1 MFFLGYL
8 IFAAS
13 TVMIVSGIWRI
24 LREYGTKKQNEYEQ
38 IPLQWDYD
46 DCMWYDP
53 ETAGSLQSLMEEY
66 THSSDNSLPTSQR
79 LLLFTMA
86 TDTSDTSCNDQNQPS
101 APIVTNHRKRAMSAA
116 DHLVSIDRDRLKAL
130 VVVQSKGSPFKYV
143 SSDRVVVV
151 DSFKSSLPYSSHE
164 GRRAEKKGSLEL
176 EKSYLGAGIP
186 TRKFSAA
193 DQAAYG
199 SDQTTEWV
207 IQDVWMEPNGTD
219 ASVLYLGWTP
229 ETIDKVALS
238 LNFIPKEGLRI
249 ATIRD
254 NFLEKLRN
262 NKREHFSSASILNE
276 IHPNQKVLKDP
287 THIYWL
293 YKDLSFYHTEHHT
306 DYGLGAVFYFCFQQ
320 NMKAPPKFS
329 YTNVNVLRENAYHR
343 CLGRKANLS
352 VSAFN
357 PPANQSGLTACSNK
371 RHCKCAFRARTIYN
385 ATENGSSGI
394 LHLQHDTA
402 GFLDV
407 LKYQY
412 SIPCI
417 AVECSDACG
426 CGDDCPNRRLQQ
438 GSTPSFA
445 VVDGPLSFELF
456 AMEPILKGQLL
467 FEYIGEMLM
476 LKPEKIPSAPKKPTG
491 VGKDWSAT
499 TIGFCLE
506 DGMKESMPDIHEEFD
521 ERSEFKDTERKQ
533 TYDATFRVMDT
544 QIIICAQYQGN
555 LARFA
560 GHSCTPN
567 SAMIE
572 THSRRF
578 EEDPLIPRIAV
589 YAIKDIDVGQRVRIS
604 NRFEEVSRKKVKDV
618 R

>member
-86 TDTSDTSCNDQNQPS
+86 TDTSE
-101 APIVTNHRKRAMSAA
+101 
-116 DHLVSIDRDRLKAL
+116 IDRDRLKAL

-262 NKREHFSSASILNE
+262 NEREHFSSASILNE

-329 YTNVNVLRENAYHR
+329 
-343 CLGRKANLS
+343 
-352 VSAFN
+352 
-357 PPANQSGLTACSNK
+357 
-371 RHCKCAFRARTIYN
+371 ARTIYN

-438 GSTPSFA
+438 GNTPSFA
-445 VVDGPLSFELF
+445 VVDGPLGFELF
-456 AMEPILKGQLL
+456 AMEPILKGQL
-467 FEYIGEMLM
+467 FNDE
-476 LKPEKIPSAPKKPTG
+476 IPCKCRKGCKNVLPSTYSAST
-491 VGKDWSAT
+491 
-499 TIGFCLE
+499 
-506 DGMKESMPDIHEEFD
+506 MP
-521 ERSEFKDTERKQ
+521 
-533 TYDATFRVMDT
+533 
-544 QIIICAQYQGN
+544 
-555 LARFA
+555 L
-560 GHSCTPN
+560 
-567 SAMIE
+567 
-572 THSRRF
+572 
-578 EEDPLIPRIAV
+578 
-589 YAIKDIDVGQRVRIS
+589 
-604 NRFEEVSRKKVKDV
+604 
-618 R
+618 